1 MSPQDRF
8 IAMPSPTKKKRLLL
22 GVLLGSAALAAAV
35 IYPIWRARASTPTTA
50 GAPGGSGG
58 PGGPGGGG
66 RGGRGGFGMGFPVP
80 VVVGEVKQ
88 KDVSIY
94 LDGIGTVQAF
104 NSVTVRARVEGQ
116 LERIAFKEGQ
126 DVKAGELLAVI
137 DPRTYKAAYDQ
148 AVAKK
153 AQDEAQLANAQAQL
167 ARNTELMAK
176 KVMDQQSF
184 DTSKAL
190 VNQLTATVQADQ
202 AAVDAAQT
210 QLSYTQIVAPIDGRT
225 GVRLV
230 DQGNVVR
237 ASDQNGLVVI
247 TQIHPISVVFTLP
260 QQHLRAIN
268 AESAKGPLQVLAI
281 DSDNTTQLG
290 EGTLTVVDN
299 QIDQTTGTI
308 KLKATFQN
316 ENNTLWPGQFVN
328 ARLRLQIRP
337 NAVVVPASVVQR
349 GPQGAFAYVVK
360 ADKTAEQRPIKVAQ
374 IELSEALIEDG
385 LKPGETVVV
394 DGQYKLQPGSKT
406 EVVGAGGAGAPGGAG
421 GAAPAAGAAPA
432 GEAPAGDARP
442 GRGEGGNRGERGNR
456 PPGERGGRGNR
467 GDGAK
472 PEGSPAAKPP
482 GN

>member
-1 MSPQDRF
+1 
-8 IAMPSPTKKKRLLL
+8 MPSPKKTSRLLISLLL
-22 GVLLGSAALAAAV
+22 GGALTAAALYGFSV
-35 IYPIWRARASTPTTA
+35 WKARGATPSSAS
-50 GAPGGSGG
+50 GAPSGG
-58 PGGPGGGG
+58 PPGG
-66 RGGRGGFGMGFPVP
+66 RGGRGGFGAGFPVP

-116 LERIAFKEGQ
+116 LEKVVFKEGQ
-126 DVKAGELLAVI
+126 DVKAGDLLAVI

-153 AQDEAQLANAQAQL
+153 AQDEAQLANAKTQL
-167 ARNTELMAK
+167 ARNTELMTK
-176 KVMDQQSF
+176 KVMDQQTF
-184 DTSKAL
+184 ETSQAL

-237 ASDQNGLVVI
+237 ASDQNGIVVI

-260 QQHLRAIN
+260 QQNLRAIN
-268 AESAKGPLQVLAI
+268 TQFANGPLQVLAI
-281 DSDNTTQLG
+281 DSDNTTQLA

-299 QIDQTTGTI
+299 QIDQATGTI
-308 KLKATFQN
+308 KLKATFPN
-316 ENNTLWPGQFVN
+316 DNNALWPGQFVN
-328 ARLRLQIRP
+328 ARLRLQVRP

-360 ADKTAEQRPIKVAQ
+360 ADKSAEQRPIKVAQ
-374 IELSEALIEDG
+374 IEGGEALIEEG
-385 LKPGETVVV
+385 LRPGETVVV

-406 EVVGAGGAGAPGGAG
+406 EVVSPGAVPSSAGAPGATGPG
-421 GAAPAAGAAPA
+421 GADAAGQP
-432 GEAPAGDARP
+432 
-442 GRGEGGNRGERGNR
+442 RGERGNR

-467 GDGAK
+467 GEGGGRPDGARPEGAK
-472 PEGSPAAKPP
+472 PEASPAKP